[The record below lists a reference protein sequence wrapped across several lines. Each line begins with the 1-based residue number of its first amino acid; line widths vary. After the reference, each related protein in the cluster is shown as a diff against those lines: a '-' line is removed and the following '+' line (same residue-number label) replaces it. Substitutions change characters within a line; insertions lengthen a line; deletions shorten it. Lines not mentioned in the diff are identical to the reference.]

1 MVNPAEVWK
10 SQKHSFDVWPDV
22 LRHAETRT
30 PMGDIGTPDLERMK
44 WYGFFYRKRDAPG
57 RYMNRIRITA
67 GELSSDQARE
77 IAAIAYEHG
86 HGIVDVTTRANL
98 QVQGLDIEHLPE
110 VAARLA
116 AVGLT
121 SKQTGHDNVRNV
133 FAHPF
138 SGVLPDELIDT
149 RQLCRDVTAL
159 FVDSRAYSDLPRK
172 FNICLNGAAEHSAHF
187 WTQDLSFLAR
197 RVGREV
203 LFQVLVAGTQGQ
215 NPHLAWHLPVLV
227 HPDQVVAVT
236 AAVLDLFRAQG
247 SREKRHRARLRYL
260 VERIGTETVT
270 AWVAERAPLRPWP
283 DLAAPAPASRND
295 DLVGWFP
302 QAQPDRWTMGLSV
315 PLGRLS
321 WRQLE
326 AAAVLAK
333 RWADGRLRTTH
344 EQGLAV
350 IDIPAG
356 FRDAAATD
364 AAEVGLSMH
373 ADTLARNTVACT
385 GTQFCNIAVTE
396 TKGAM
401 FRLIDTLR
409 ERTLAL
415 HGIRIHMSG
424 CPSSCAQHFTAD
436 IGLKGVRVRRLLGAR
451 EGFDVYLG
459 GGVAGDVHLGLRYRL
474 GVDVD
479 QLPFVIEEVVNEYYI
494 RRREGQTFS
503 AYWRAR
509 LREAEAAKVGEDD
522 YRPATWICER
532 CEYRHRGE
540 DPPVFCPGCAGVRRL
555 FARIEDD
562 DETRTA
568 APSARGAGTGAEA
581 RDEDDADTSA
591 DASPAPPPARDG
603 GFVLAAPEAA
613 LDDGAA
619 AVDIDGRTY
628 ALFRIDGRVRA
639 IDGLCPHEGGPLAE
653 GALDK
658 GVVTCPWHGWT
669 FDACTGCSLDPVGRD
684 VAQYPTLVE
693 GGNVYLQP
701 ARAAASAPPSSSG
714 GVRAAVAPG
723 QDPRTAGHRA
733 AAGSVPAA
741 VAPRSVRPSRPAT
754 ASLTVAE
761 IRDETPDVRTYRLD
775 NRNAR
780 IPHVH
785 PGTFLHVCASIGGV
799 DTWRR
804 FTVSSS
810 PAETSFLELT
820 IKRNPAGQM
829 TNHLFTGIRVGS
841 VLTVRGAQ
849 GGFYFDRD
857 RHPEPLVL
865 VSAGSGITPVMSI
878 ARFLAATEPRRSCTF
893 VHGARTEE
901 DIIFRAA
908 CERLD
913 DTMPFFDYH
922 VSLSRPGPRWK
933 GLRGRLDGA
942 RLAPLV
948 HDLTGSRYFLCG
960 PSAFMDGTVGWLEAH
975 GVPAD
980 RVHTEQFH
988 AAPRRGPAGEGR

>member
-10 SQKHSFDVWPDV
+10 SKKHSFDVWPDV
-22 LRHAETRT
+22 LRHAEART
-30 PMGDIGTPDLERMK
+30 PMGEIETPDLERMK
-44 WYGFFYRKRDAPG
+44 WYGFFYRKRDKPG

-67 GELSSDQARE
+67 GELTSDQARE

-98 QVQGLDIEHLPE
+98 QVQGLGIEHLPE
-110 VAARLA
+110 VAERLA

-121 SKQTGHDNVRNV
+121 SKQSGHDNIRNV

-138 SGVLPDELIDT
+138 SGLLPDELIDT

-159 FVDSRAYSDLPRK
+159 FVDSREYSDLPRK
-172 FNICLNGAAEHSAHF
+172 FNICLNGTAEHSVHF
-187 WTQDLSFLAR
+187 WTQDLSFLAH

-236 AAVLDLFRAQG
+236 AALLDLFRAQG
-247 SREKRHRARLRYL
+247 SREKRHQARLRYL
-260 VERIGTETVT
+260 VERVGIEAVK
-270 AWVAERAPLRPWP
+270 AWVGERVPLRPWP
-283 DLAAPAPASRND
+283 DLQAPAPAARND

-302 QAQPDRWTMGLSV
+302 QAQADLWTMGLCV

-326 AAAVLAK
+326 ALAVLAK
-333 RWADGRLRTTH
+333 RWGDGQLRTTH

-350 IDIPAG
+350 VNIPGG
-356 FRDAAATD
+356 FRDAAAT
-364 AAEVGLSMH
+364 AAAGVGLSMH

-401 FRLIDTLR
+401 FRLVDTLR
-409 ERTLAL
+409 QRTLAL

-436 IGLKGVRVRRLLGAR
+436 IGLKGVRVRRLVGTR

-459 GGVAGDVHLGLRYRL
+459 GGVAGDVHLGLRYKL

-479 QLPFVIEEVVNEYYI
+479 QLPLVIEEVVNEYYV
-494 RRREGQTFS
+494 RHRAGQTFS
-503 AYWRAR
+503 AYWRAK
-509 LREAEAAKVGEDD
+509 LREAEAARVGEDD

-532 CEYRHRGE
+532 CEYRHLGE

-555 FARIEDD
+555 FARV
-562 DETRTA
+562 
-568 APSARGAGTGAEA
+568 
-581 RDEDDADTSA
+581 EDDAEASA
-591 DASPAPPPARDG
+591 DTPVETPPARDDG
-603 GFVLAAPEAA
+603 YVFAAREAA
-613 LDDGAA
+613 LAEGAA
-619 AVDIDGRTY
+619 VSVDIGGHTY
-628 ALFRIDGRVRA
+628 ALFRIDGKVRA

-653 GALDK
+653 GTVSK

-669 FDACTGCSLDPVGRD
+669 FDACTGCSLEPAGND
-684 VAQYPTLVE
+684 VAHYPTLVE
-693 GGNVYLQP
+693 EGNVYLKPKQP
-701 ARAAASAPPSSSG
+701 AAASVTQPSSG
-714 GVRAAVAPG
+714 
-723 QDPRTAGHRA
+723 
-733 AAGSVPAA
+733 GSVPAPA
-741 VAPRSVRPSRPAT
+741 GSSSGSVPAPVALPGARPPRPAT
-754 ASLTVAE
+754 AALTVAG
-761 IRDETPDVRTYRLD
+761 IRDEAPEVRTFRLD
-775 NRNAR
+775 NRDGR
-780 IPHVH
+780 IPHAH
-785 PGTFLHVCASIGGV
+785 PGTFLQVRAPIDGA
-799 DTWRR
+799 DTWRS
-804 FTVSSS
+804 FTVASS
-810 PAETSFLELT
+810 PTDPSFLELT
-820 IKRNPAGQM
+820 IKRNPDGQV
-829 TNHLFTGIRVGS
+829 TNHLFEAARAGS
-841 VLTVRGAQ
+841 ELTVRGTQ
-849 GGFYFDRD
+849 GGFHFDPE
-857 RHPEPLVL
+857 RHREPLVL

-878 ARFLAATEPRRSCTF
+878 ARFLAETDPRHPCTF
-893 VHGARTEE
+893 VHGARTED
-901 DIIFRAA
+901 DIIFRAE
-908 CERLD
+908 CRRLD
-913 DTMPFFDYH
+913 DTLPFFAYH
-922 VSLSRPGPRWK
+922 VSLSRPGPCWE

-948 HDLTGSRYFLCG
+948 RDPKGSRYFLCG
-960 PSAFMDGTVGWLEAH
+960 PSTFMDAIGVWLRQA

-988 AAPRRGPAGEGR
+988 AAPRLARAG